1 MTCVTVVGEGAESAI
16 VFVDLLI
23 TTQKSTMVAMLAALD
38 LSSGQGDTLVVA
50 C

>member
-38 LSSGQGDTLVVA
+38 LSNGLDETLVVA